1 MEPNNVENVL
11 DVKNNL
17 GDGPK
22 NIENGVDVENDFGD
36 CPNNVENGLDV
47 KNILCDCDWKP
58 KLWHVFYNVYEKR
71 ISFIVRKYYVNK
83 NKIGDLTSRLFI
95 CNKEG
100 FRVVDKGD
108 SLTKNHRQ

>member
-17 GDGPK
+17 GDGPN

-58 KLWHVFYNVYEKR
+58 KLGMSFNSKQAAYNFYNAYR
-71 ISFIVRKYYVNK
+71 GRFGFSVRKGYVNK
-83 NKIGDLTSRLFI
+83 SKTSDVTLRLFV

-100 FRVVDKGD
+100 FRAVE
-108 SLTKNHRQ
+108 T